1 MLPLP
6 SFSSRLA
13 GIALV
18 LPALLVVALCFIAP
32 LGLSVGGAFVSEQG
46 IGGAN
51 FVTALAL
58 YTPDI
63 LFTLLIVGVSTLLIG
78 LFSVLIGGYLTLGE
92 NPRWVALLR
101 WVYRW
106 PLFIPFIVTGQILRT
121 FLAKNG
127 WLNGAL
133 DMVGIV
139 DIASASNWLDWRG
152 IVSLSGNRRRLW
164 RCWSLAQWHHWT
176 AGRWSQRAISARV
189 GCEFCSKL
197 WCRRC
202 GTRC

>member
-1 MLPLP
+1 MLSLP
-6 SFSSRLA
+6 FFSSRLA

-32 LGLSVGGAFVSEQG
+32 LGLSVGGAFVSEQSV
-46 IGGAN
+46 GGAN

-63 LFTLLIVGVSTLLIG
+63 LFTLLIVGMSTLLIG
-78 LFSVLIGGYLTLGE
+78 LFSILIGGYLTLGE

-127 WLNGAL
+127 WVSSILPVPAIGSTGA
-133 DMVGIV
+133 
-139 DIASASNWLDWRG
+139 
-152 IVSLSGNRRRLW
+152 VSCLPLSGNRRLLW
-164 RCWSLAQWHHWT
+164 RC
-176 AGRWSQRAISARV
+176 
-189 GCEFCSKL
+189 
-197 WCRRC
+197 
-202 GTRC
+202 